1 MQMKNIAR
9 VLRPILTA
17 IEYAIA
23 VLIVAVSTQI
33 IFGNSLQTWIIT
45 TISICLAVFTSIIW
59 YSDGVERDEQVK
71 SVFNTT
77 LRYYSYARAILEIQ
91 DFDSIREFCVKKN
104 EDYERELLSAKL
116 GIYEL
121 TLQNLIDYKTLRQ
134 KARETAIIKSNKL
147 EYTNEEFVKLCKR
160 YTKKQLSVLN
170 KLCEKKIHFTPLRV
184 KDVIRANDRSISLV
198 PTNTEKQVLP
208 TRILSKIIWGAILGI
223 FTAGVVFTR
232 KVWTMN
238 ETIQVFMWAF
248 SISMNIYTSIH
259 SGYKSV
265 TVNRYQYYKAKNEIC
280 VEYFAFIKKDM
291 HEIEETLETQLK
303 A

>member
-1 MQMKNIAR
+1 M
-9 VLRPILTA
+9 
-17 IEYAIA
+17 
-23 VLIVAVSTQI
+23 
-33 IFGNSLQTWIIT
+33 
-45 TISICLAVFTSIIW
+45 
-59 YSDGVERDEQVK
+59 
-71 SVFNTT
+71 
-77 LRYYSYARAILEIQ
+77 
-91 DFDSIREFCVKKN
+91 
-104 EDYERELLSAKL
+104 
-116 GIYEL
+116 
-121 TLQNLIDYKTLRQ
+121 RQ
-134 KARETAIIKSNKL
+134 KARETAEIKPKHKFGSIL
-147 EYTNEEFVKLCKR
+147 IGKR
-160 YTKKQLSVLN
+160 YNYTDEEYKKLRKRYSTKQLKVLDYC
-170 KLCEKKIHFTPLRV
+170 CEKKIHFTPLRV
-184 KDVIRANDRSISLV
+184 KDVIRANDKSIALV

-248 SISMNIYTSIH
+248 SISMNVYTSIR

-291 HEIEETLETQLK
+291 SEIEKDIESQLK